1 MAPKP
6 QDLHLH
12 RIILPCALL
21 SIAGYTFMLA
31 TLLGIKALR
40 VKSNF
45 IIINLAVSGILN
57 HIVRCWFAPVDPRA
71 CAMQVWERT
80 SGLPRPP
87 LPGI

>member
-6 QDLHLH
+6 QDIYLH

-21 SIAGYTFMLA
+21 SIFGYTFMLA

-45 IIINLAVSGILN
+45 VIINLALSGVLN
-57 HIVRCWFAPVDPRA
+57 HIAYCFLAPVDPGA
-71 CAMQVWERT
+71 CATQVSERA
-80 SGLPRPP
+80 
-87 LPGI
+87 PGP